1 MLLEI
6 RPLHH
11 TGQLGDDGVSLILA
25 YLSDLSIS
33 LSAEL
38 TIQQLPVCFVLYSY
52 YIAERERE
60 RWGLPD
66 SHDHFNNR
74 SFLGRD
80 CVPWLEAL
88 STKA

>member
-1 MLLEI
+1 VPWLDGNHGCHAMLLEI

-38 TIQQLPVCFVLYSY
+38 TMQQLHVCFVVYSY

-60 RWGLPD
+60 VGP
-66 SHDHFNNR
+66 
-74 SFLGRD
+74 
-80 CVPWLEAL
+80 
-88 STKA
+88 T